1 MFFIVR
7 LDQHL
12 SRHVNPAFL
21 LLRKPEYKTCLV
33 FTLLCSHWV
42 RLASVIFSAR
52 EFENERMRNWFS
64 IFLFPYFQLSVCM
77 FLYELLCIRFLVY
90 LSVCLC
96 LSTCLHV
103 CCNCLYS
110 YLSIYLYLSV
120 CLPDVCI
127 HLSAYLA
134 SYRNN
139 SLPVYLAVSS
149 IIYPI

>member
-1 MFFIVR
+1 
-7 LDQHL
+7 
-12 SRHVNPAFL
+12 
-21 LLRKPEYKTCLV
+21 
-33 FTLLCSHWV
+33 
-42 RLASVIFSAR
+42 
-52 EFENERMRNWFS
+52 
-64 IFLFPYFQLSVCM
+64 M

-149 IIYPI
+149 IIYPIWFDLKTAFVFGPLETIDLDKFFIFIYSVLFSSSSHANKSTVRYFFCTWKLFYILRFSLFVWF